1 MEIKVGGLARKALE
15 ASASVNSDKEERRRK
30 KEIVKQ

>member
-15 ASASVNSDKEERRRK
+15 GSTSVNSEKEERRRK